1 MMTSEKDLFFLGENV
16 VERLRRRVREARL
29 LGFHIRHE
37 VLDGPRPSWCEFGGK
52 RWLFLDA
59 SQPASEQIESIDM
72 ALESYQSTC
81 EQGHYP

>member
-1 MMTSEKDLFFLGENV
+1 
-16 VERLRRRVREARL
+16 
-29 LGFHIRHE
+29 
-37 VLDGPRPSWCEFGGK
+37 
-52 RWLFLDA
+52 LDA